1 MPTGSE
7 EDFFFKNQRKNQY
20 EEALFRCEDE
30 QFEMDM
36 MIDQNDSAV
45 MRMRTLAAQ
54 IESMKVKAR
63 NPNGVYR
70 DFRLTTNSL
79 TVIHLSAIHRIYGNE
94 HCHEIFE
101 MLRKNP
107 VKTIPV
113 VLKRL
118 INRAFELKRARK
130 KHTETWNQTY
140 RDSFHKA
147 LDYRSARVKARE
159 AADAREVAEGLT
171 AAQHQG
177 TVSAES
183 DMGGAGG
190 GATSSQDSDQGR
202 GAAQGAG
209 EDREEEGSSSDAGRP
224 TLKTA
229 VKGASKDLSV
239 TASHESDALT
249 MLALASPRSKPA
261 AAPASAAAA
270 ATAQKLDMAEG
281 EEDET
286 AVAADQSKRR
296 TRPRRGGGGGTR
308 RSTRSR

>member
-1 MPTGSE
+1 MDALPVSEMDLTALEQCTPSYRAFPPDRPKDLVTSRVPSEACLLNDDWVSVPTGSE

-36 MIDQNDSAV
+36 MIDQNDSAI

-63 NPNGVYR
+63 NPNEVYR

-79 TVIHLSAIHRIYGNE
+79 TVIHLSAILRLYGNE

-107 VKTIPV
+107 VKTIPI

-118 INRAFELKRARK
+118 VNRAFELKRARK
-130 KHTETWNQTY
+130 KLAETWNQTY

-159 AADAREVAEGLT
+159 AADAREAAEGLAT
-171 AAQHQG
+171 AQQQAAAR
-177 TVSAES
+177 AES
-183 DMGGAGG
+183 DTGGATGG
-190 GATSSQDSDQGR
+190 GTSSQDSDQGR
-202 GAAQGAG
+202 GAAQGG
-209 EDREEEGSSSDAGRP
+209 GRQRRRRI
-224 TLKTA
+224 
-229 VKGASKDLSV
+229 VV
-239 TASHESDALT
+239 RRRASH
-249 MLALASPRSKPA
+249 
-261 AAPASAAAA
+261 
-270 ATAQKLDMAEG
+270 AENH
-281 EEDET
+281 
-286 AVAADQSKRR
+286 RR
-296 TRPRRGGGGGTR
+296 C
-308 RSTRSR
+308 